1 MDERVTDSGIS
12 PSLTPPPAIGRVF
25 QAFVDP
31 QVESDFR
38 NESHVES
45 RRQEQ
50 LGVLLFV
57 LVTIFF
63 AIHGLVS
70 GAQEGFI
77 TFPFVPRVL
86 MALLAIAYWVITR
99 NNRYTPASDFIAA
112 LLVTF
117 LGALILW
124 IESTRGPSYLGHAG
138 LDVLFILV
146 VYLIIPIPL
155 THQTVVAVLYSV
167 AEYLLLR
174 TVRTS
179 LDPLSLYVVTM
190 GLVNANIVGFLF
202 ARRIGRL
209 NRERFLAF
217 RQEQEARTA
226 LEAAMAEVKT
236 LSGLLPICCVCK
248 KIRDDSGYWSNVESY
263 LHNHLHQQL
272 THGLCPECFEVQ
284 TKELRAAYGKDDA
297 EE

>member
-1 MDERVTDSGIS
+1 LEKQLTDSSAS
-12 PSLTPPPAIGRVF
+12 PTSTPAPVLGRVF

-31 QVESDFR
+31 KVESDFR

-45 RRQEQ
+45 RRHEQ

-63 AIHGLVS
+63 AIHGVIS

-86 MALLAIAYWVITR
+86 MALIAIAYWVKTR
-99 NNRYTPASDFIAA
+99 NNRYTPGSDLIAA
-112 LLVTF
+112 LLVTL
-117 LGALILW
+117 LGAMILW

-138 LDVLFILV
+138 LDVLFILI

-167 AEYLLLR
+167 GEYLLLR
-174 TVRTS
+174 TMRTS
-179 LDPLSLYVVTM
+179 LDPLSLYVVSM
-190 GLVNANIVGFLF
+190 GLLNANIVGFLF

-209 NRERFLAF
+209 NRERYIAF
-217 RQEQEARTA
+217 RQELEARTA

-272 THGLCPECFEVQ
+272 THGLCPECFEEQ
-284 TKELRAAYGKDDA
+284 TKELRDAYGEDA
-297 EE
+297 AEK